1 MTPPLATIK
10 KRAEFVQAA
19 KAGKKW
25 VSTGLIIQAIPNG
38 TEDQIAFGLT
48 ITKKTYKQAVKRN
61 RIRRRMRALAHEFL
75 PDHAAPGYNY
85 IFIGRTETLSKAYP
99 DLRKDL
105 KWCLKRMELLQ
116 EAP

>member
-1 MTPPLATIK
+1 
-10 KRAEFVQAA
+10 
-19 KAGKKW
+19 
-25 VSTGLIIQAIPNG
+25 
-38 TEDQIAFGLT
+38 
-48 ITKKTYKQAVKRN
+48 
-61 RIRRRMRALAHEFL
+61 MRALAHEFL